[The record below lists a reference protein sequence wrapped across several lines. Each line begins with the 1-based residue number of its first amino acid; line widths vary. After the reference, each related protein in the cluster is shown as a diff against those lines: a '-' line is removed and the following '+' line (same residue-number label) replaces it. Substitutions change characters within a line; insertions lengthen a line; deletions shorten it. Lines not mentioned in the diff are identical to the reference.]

1 MSKIGIV
8 GLGFVGA
15 ASAYNIVVQNIC
27 SELYLYDIKQDL
39 ALAHARDLED
49 MSAIHSSYTRII
61 HATNLEQLASCDII
75 ILAFR
80 KENLK
85 ELSSRLVEL
94 QNNITELKDIVLNL
108 KHANFKGK
116 YIVATNPNDTI
127 TYYTQVLSQLPKNHV
142 FGSGTNLD
150 SSRLK
155 KLLAKDLN
163 INSKDIFACMIGEH
177 GDSQFAALSNASV
190 LGQNLLDFYKQKL
203 GKNLD
208 IQELEKA
215 VISEGYF
222 IYERKGRT
230 EFGIG
235 TSCANLAKAI
245 LEDRKSLHPVS
256 VVFDD
261 LAFSLPAIIGKN
273 GVEKIFGLDFNERE
287 KIKLENSKLQ
297 IKNAIQ
303 SVSDKI

>member
-1 MSKIGIV
+1 
-8 GLGFVGA
+8 
-15 ASAYNIVVQNIC
+15 
-27 SELYLYDIKQDL
+27 
-39 ALAHARDLED
+39 
-49 MSAIHSSYTRII
+49 AIHFSYTKIF
-61 HATNLEQLASCDII
+61 HVPNLENLASCDII

-80 KENLK
+80 KESLK
-85 ELSSRLVEL
+85 ELPSRLVEL
-94 QNNITELKDIVLNL
+94 KNNILELKDIVLTL
-108 KHANFKGK
+108 KNANFKGK

-155 KLLAKDLN
+155 KFLAKDLN

-203 GKNLD
+203 GKDLD

-261 LAFSLPAIIGKN
+261 IAFSMPAIIGKD
-273 GVEKIFGLDFNERE
+273 GIEKVFELKFNEKE
-287 KIKLENSKLQ
+287 KTKLENSKQQ

-303 SVSDKI
+303 SVKDKNLSLFKRLFDFDIN